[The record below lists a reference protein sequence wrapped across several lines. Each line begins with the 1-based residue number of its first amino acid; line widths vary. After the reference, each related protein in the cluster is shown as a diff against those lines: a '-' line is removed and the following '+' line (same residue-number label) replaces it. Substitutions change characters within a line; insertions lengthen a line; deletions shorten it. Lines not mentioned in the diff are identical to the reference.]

1 MRLSEE
7 LAGRIVE
14 RLRSVL
20 KREVLLT
27 DDEGVV
33 RAATDPVQVGILHP
47 IAHGIANRPGT
58 VVIDKEEAS
67 KYHNMQ
73 PSVLHPLWHEGELLG
88 VFVFPGNKR
97 EFPSGTLKLIQ
108 GLAEIVMFQYE
119 LAEALE
125 TKEETQAR
133 FIQKLLLDDAIKTFD
148 EVYPEADVLRLN
160 LRRRYAVCYIKIH
173 SLKEIFIDQTRGKR
187 RRITFSQFVSEI
199 SRLISGSLGERSS
212 AILYQDPGVF
222 VVLYDLADQRIPKR
236 PTLFYK
242 KFVRQIY
249 DSLKE
254 TVPGTITIGIGG
266 HYPALEGL
274 RKSYREAKLACDV
287 GAKIRGRDNVYH
299 IYDVGMYV
307 AMTNISAEDKLE
319 LAKQILEPLL
329 ENPELLRTVKTFLD
343 EGMNLTEAAAKLHIH
358 RNTLIY
364 RLDKIEEMISLD
376 PRRFDDA
383 LQIKLG
389 LMIYQASQLV

>member
-14 RLRSVL
+14 RLRTVL

-47 IAHGIANRPGT
+47 IAHGVAGQPGT
-58 VVIDKEEAS
+58 VVIDRAEAS
-67 KYHNMQ
+67 KYHNMVA
-73 PSVLHPLWHEGELLG
+73 SVLHPLWHEGELLG
-88 VFVFPGNKR
+88 VFVFPGSKR
-97 EFPSGTLKLIQ
+97 DFPAGTLKLIQ

-133 FIQKLLLDDAIKTFD
+133 FIQKLLADETIRSFD
-148 EVYPEADVLRLN
+148 EVYPEADVLRIN

-173 SLKEIFIDQTRGKR
+173 SLKEIYLDQTRGRKR
-187 RRITFSQFVSEI
+187 RISFQQFVKEI
-199 SRLISGSLGERSS
+199 SGRIAESLGERSS
-212 AILYQDPGVF
+212 AIVYQDPGIF
-222 VVLYDLADQRIPKR
+222 VVLYDLEEQRIPKR

-242 KFVRQIY
+242 KFVRHIF
-249 DSLKE
+249 DGLKE

-266 HYPALEGL
+266 HYPSLSGL
-274 RKSYREAKLACDV
+274 RKSYREAKLACEV

-307 AMTNISAEDKLE
+307 AMTNIGTEDKLE

-329 ENPELLRTVKTFLD
+329 ENAELLRTVKTFLD